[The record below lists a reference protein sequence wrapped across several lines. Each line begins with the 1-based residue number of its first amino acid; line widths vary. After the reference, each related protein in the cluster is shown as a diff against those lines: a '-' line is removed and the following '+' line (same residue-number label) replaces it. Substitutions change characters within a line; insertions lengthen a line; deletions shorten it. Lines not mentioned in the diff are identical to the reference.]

1 MVTVRLAWHADLVVS
16 APMSGTI
23 RAARPQDR
31 ASIIDVVRAS
41 GLFPPDGLTEVEAT
55 LDAFLTRA
63 TVTDR
68 WVITDTGTGIAAA
81 AYYAPERMTDG
92 TWNLYLL
99 AVHPDHQGQG
109 RGAALV
115 RHVEQDLRQAGARVL
130 LIETSGVPDF
140 SGQRAFYTGLSY
152 HEEARIRDFY
162 EPGDDK
168 VVYWKNLHSEN
179 P

>member
-1 MVTVRLAWHADLVVS
+1 M
-16 APMSGTI
+16 
-23 RAARPQDR
+23 
-31 ASIIDVVRAS
+31 RAS
-41 GLFPPDGLTEVEAT
+41 GLFPPDALPEVEAT
-55 LDAFLTRA
+55 LDEFLTGA
-63 TVTDR
+63 VATDR
-68 WVITDTGTGIAAA
+68 WLTTDTGTSIAAA

-130 LIETSGVPDF
+130 LIETSGVPGF
-140 SGQRAFYTGLSY
+140 ARQRAFYTGLGY

-168 VVYWKNLHSEN
+168 VIYWKNLEA